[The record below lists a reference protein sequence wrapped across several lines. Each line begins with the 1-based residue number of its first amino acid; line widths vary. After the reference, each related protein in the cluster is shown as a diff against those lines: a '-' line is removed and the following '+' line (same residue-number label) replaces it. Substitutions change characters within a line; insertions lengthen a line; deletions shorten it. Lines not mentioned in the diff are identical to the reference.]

1 MSSEH
6 DSWENHSESM
16 ISGSESI
23 YTISKPAEKEMIHDQ
38 LIVLEPNNPVMF
50 KIQNTL
56 KEQLLKQ
63 KEIIQQELLSL
74 VSVLRFYILLKNCR
88 HECEIL
94 LSIMLIKNVK
104 QDGF

>member
-6 DSWENHSESM
+6 ESWENHSEGVFSDFD
-16 ISGSESI
+16 SVNTTSQF
-23 YTISKPAEKEMIHDQ
+23 TEKEMIHDQ
-38 LIVLEPNNPVMF
+38 LIVLAPDNPVLV

-74 VSVLRFYILLKNCR
+74 VSALKLYIFLKNCGYK
-88 HECEIL
+88 CEIL
-94 LSIMLIKNVK
+94 LSIMHTKMFK
-104 QDGF
+104 